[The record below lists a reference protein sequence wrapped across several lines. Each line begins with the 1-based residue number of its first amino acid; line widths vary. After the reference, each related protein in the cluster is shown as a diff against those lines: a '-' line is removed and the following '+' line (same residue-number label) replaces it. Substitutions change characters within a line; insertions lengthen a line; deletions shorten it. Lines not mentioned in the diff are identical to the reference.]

1 MYNNP
6 YYYNQSQPIQ
16 PMQPAYPSYY
26 PNYPQYRVYPT
37 VDTKIFASSV
47 KSIRLLMGQGSILLD
62 KLSEASFESKI
73 MTAAQHGKQKEVD
86 NLIKS
91 IGLKVPVQAE
101 YTPTSVR
108 FTLQS
113 PANQHNSVSSLTITM
128 KWGF

>member
-6 YYYNQSQPIQ
+6 YYYSQSQ

-26 PNYPQYRVYPT
+26 PIYPPHRVYPS

-62 KLSEASFESKI
+62 KLAEASFESKI

-86 NLIKS
+86 KLIKS
-91 IGLKVPVQAE
+91 IGLKVPVEAQ
-101 YTPTSVR
+101 YTPTGVI

-113 PANQHNSVSSLTITM
+113 PANQYNSVSSLTITM